1 MATDIPGAEGRPEKP
16 APSRGTAPLPPRLAE
31 GVELIGESAGSGY
44 KEPPAL
50 ARRGDGQVIQLTR
63 LLYLVAKACDGQRDE
78 PAIAQVVT
86 EEFGRG
92 VSADNVR
99 TLVEDKLRP
108 LGVLAAADGSTPKL
122 EKPDPLLALKFR
134 KAIIPER
141 ASMRVASIF
150 KPLFFPPV
158 VLAALVGLVVFDAWL
173 FLNHG
178 VAQAFRQS
186 AETPAIVVPVMALV
200 VLAAGWHEF
209 GHAAGCAYGGARP
222 GAMGAGIY
230 LVYPA
235 FYTDVTDSYRLGRA
249 GRLRTDLAGVYFNC
263 LFILAVAGLYAVTG
277 WEALILIIV
286 VSHIDAA
293 RQLLPFL
300 RLDGYYIVADLTG
313 VPDLFSRLKPILVSS
328 LPWRKPDPKV
338 KELKLWARI
347 VVTVWVLLVIPLLL
361 LQLLLLLLHA
371 PRIFATAWTSLGEKT
386 DALSKA
392 FGEGDL
398 LGVASGA
405 FQSVLL
411 VLPVLGL
418 TLTFVRLGG
427 RGGRRLWRATEG
439 KPVGRLAAAVGMVAV
454 VGGLGYTWL
463 PNGDYEPIR
472 KGEKGTLTEGIAA
485 IAKAPT
491 GRPSLVSEQRA
502 ADEGRLVVPPDEEVP
517 VTTRP
522 QAVGGTTTTVRGAQ
536 PSPQSTTVP
545 DRSETTRPATTLA
558 PTTTEPPGPTTTV
571 RRTTTTAG
579 S

>member
-1 MATDIPGAEGRPEKP
+1 M
-16 APSRGTAPLPPRLAE
+16 
-31 GVELIGESAGSGY
+31 ELIGESAGSGY

-78 PAIAQVVT
+78 AAIAEVVT

-263 LFILAVAGLYAVTG
+263 LFILAVAWLYAVTG
-277 WEALILIIV
+277 W
-286 VSHIDAA
+286 
-293 RQLLPFL
+293 
-300 RLDGYYIVADLTG
+300 
-313 VPDLFSRLKPILVSS
+313 
-328 LPWRKPDPKV
+328 
-338 KELKLWARI
+338 
-347 VVTVWVLLVIPLLL
+347 
-361 LQLLLLLLHA
+361 
-371 PRIFATAWTSLGEKT
+371 
-386 DALSKA
+386 
-392 FGEGDL
+392 
-398 LGVASGA
+398 
-405 FQSVLL
+405 
-411 VLPVLGL
+411 
-418 TLTFVRLGG
+418 
-427 RGGRRLWRATEG
+427 
-439 KPVGRLAAAVGMVAV
+439 
-454 VGGLGYTWL
+454 
-463 PNGDYEPIR
+463 
-472 KGEKGTLTEGIAA
+472 
-485 IAKAPT
+485 
-491 GRPSLVSEQRA
+491 
-502 ADEGRLVVPPDEEVP
+502 
-517 VTTRP
+517 
-522 QAVGGTTTTVRGAQ
+522 
-536 PSPQSTTVP
+536 
-545 DRSETTRPATTLA
+545 
-558 PTTTEPPGPTTTV
+558 
-571 RRTTTTAG
+571 
-579 S
+579 

>member
-1 MATDIPGAEGRPEKP
+1 MTEDPVGEGAPDEP
-16 APSRGTAPLPPRLAE
+16 ARSVGTSVLPPRLAE

-63 LLYLVAKACDGQRDE
+63 LLYLVAQKCDGNRDE
-78 PAIAQVVT
+78 AAIADAVS

-99 TLVEDKLRP
+99 TLVEEKLRP
-108 LGVLAAADGSTPKL
+108 LGVLAAADGSSPKL
-122 EKPDPLLALKFR
+122 KKPDPLLALKFR

-141 ASMRVASIF
+141 ASMRVASLF

-173 FLNHG
+173 FLSHG

-186 AETPAIVVPVMALV
+186 AETPAIVVPVMVLV

-263 LFILAVAGLYAVTG
+263 LFILGIAGLYALTG

-338 KELKLWARI
+338 QDLKLWARI

-386 DALSKA
+386 DALGRA
-392 FGEGDL
+392 FGEGDPV
-398 LGVASGA
+398 GVASGI
-405 FQSVLL
+405 FQSVIL
-411 VLPVLGL
+411 VLPLLGI
-418 TLTFVRLGG
+418 TLTFLRLGG

-439 KPVGRLAAAVGMVAV
+439 KPVGRIAAAAGMVAV
-454 VGGLGYTWL
+454 VGGLAYTWL
-463 PNGDYEPIR
+463 PDGDYEPIR
-472 KGEKGTLTEGIAA
+472 KGERGTLSEGIAA
-485 IAKAPT
+485 IAEAHR

-502 ADEGRLVVPPDEEVP
+502 AKEGRLVVPPGERVP
-517 VTTRP
+517 VSTVAPT
-522 QAVGGTTTTVRGAQ
+522 ASTTTTTVRGEDTSAR
-536 PSPQSTTVP
+536 STTTVSRRGSTTVV
-545 DRSETTRPATTLA
+545 
-558 PTTTEPPGPTTTV
+558 PTTTDRATTTTV
-571 RRTTTTAG
+571 GRTTTTTAAE
-579 S
+579 

>member
-1 MATDIPGAEGRPEKP
+1 
-16 APSRGTAPLPPRLAE
+16 
-31 GVELIGESAGSGY
+31 VELIGESAGSGY

-78 PAIAQVVT
+78 AAIAEVVT

-263 LFILAVAGLYAVTG
+263 LFILAVAGLYAITG

-328 LPWRKPDPKV
+328 LPWRKADPKV

-392 FGEGDL
+392 FGEGDFV
-398 LGVASGA
+398 GVASGA

-411 VLPVLGL
+411 VLPVLGI

-439 KPVGRLAAAVGMVAV
+439 KPVGRLAAAAGMVAV

-472 KGEKGTLTEGIAA
+472 KGERGTLTEGIAA

-502 ADEGRLVVPPDEEVP
+502 ADEGRLVVPPGEEVP

-522 QAVGGTTTTVRGAQ
+522 PAVAGTTTTVRDAQ

-545 DRSETTRPATTLA
+545 DRSATTRPATTVA
-558 PTTTEPPGPTTTV
+558 PTTTEPAAPTTTV

>member
-1 MATDIPGAEGRPEKP
+1 MTESPVGEDAPDEP
-16 APSRGTAPLPPRLAE
+16 ARSVGTSVLPPRLAE

-63 LLYLVAKACDGQRDE
+63 LLYLVAKRCDGQRDE
-78 PAIAQVVT
+78 AAIADAVS
-86 EEFGRG
+86 EEFGRN

-108 LGVLAAADGSTPKL
+108 LGVLAAADGSSPELK
-122 EKPDPLLALKFR
+122 KPDPLLALKFR
-134 KAIIPER
+134 TAIIPER
-141 ASMRVASIF
+141 ASMRVASLF

-173 FLNHG
+173 FLSHG

-186 AETPAIVVPVMALV
+186 AETPAIVVPVMVLV

-263 LFILAVAGLYAVTG
+263 LFILAIAGLYALTG

-338 KELKLWARI
+338 QELKLWARI

-386 DALSKA
+386 DALGRA
-392 FGEGDL
+392 FGEGDPV
-398 LGVASGA
+398 GVASGV
-405 FQSVLL
+405 FQSVIL
-411 VLPVLGL
+411 VLPLLGI
-418 TLTFVRLGG
+418 TLTFLRLGG
-427 RGGRRLWRATEG
+427 RGGRRLWQATEG
-439 KPVGRLAAAVGMVAV
+439 KPVGRIAAAAAMAAV
-454 VGGLGYTWL
+454 VGGLAYTWL
-463 PNGDYEPIR
+463 PDGDYEPIR
-472 KGEKGTLTEGIAA
+472 KGERGTLSEGIAA
-485 IAKAPT
+485 IAEAHR

-502 ADEGRLVVPPDEEVP
+502 ANEGRLVIPPGERVP
-517 VTTRP
+517 VSTVAPT
-522 QAVGGTTTTVRGAQ
+522 ASTTTTAVRGTDT
-536 PSPQSTTVP
+536 SPRSTTTVSRRSPTTVVP
-545 DRSETTRPATTLA
+545 TTTDRPATT
-558 PTTTEPPGPTTTV
+558 TTIG
-571 RRTTTTAG
+571 RTTTTTGAG
-579 S
+579 

>member
-1 MATDIPGAEGRPEKP
+1 MTDIPGAEERQE
-16 APSRGTAPLPPRLAE
+16 ARATSQQTALAPRLAE

-63 LLYLVAKACDGQRDE
+63 LLYLVAKECDGQRDE
-78 PAIAQVVT
+78 AAIAAAVT

-99 TLVEDKLRP
+99 TLIEDKLRP
-108 LGVLAAADGSTPKL
+108 LGVLAAADGSSPKL
-122 EKPDPLLALKFR
+122 QKPDPLLALKFR
-134 KAIIPER
+134 KALIPER
-141 ASMRVASIF
+141 ASMRVASLF

-158 VLAALVGLVVFDAWL
+158 VLAALVGLVLFDAWL

-186 AETPAIVVPVMALV
+186 AETPAIMVPVMALV

-263 LFILAVAGLYAVTG
+263 LFILAVAGLYTLTG

-328 LPWRKPDPKV
+328 LPWKKTDPKV

-361 LQLLLLLLHA
+361 GQLLLLLLHA
-371 PRIFATAWTSLGEKT
+371 PRIFATAWRSLGEKT
-386 DALSKA
+386 EALSTA
-392 FGEGDL
+392 FSDGDFV
-398 LGVASGA
+398 GVASGA
-405 FQSVLL
+405 FQSVIL
-411 VLPVLGL
+411 VLPLLGI

-439 KPVGRLAAAVGMVAV
+439 KPVGRLAAAVGMAAV
-454 VGGLGYTWL
+454 VAGLGYTWL

-472 KGEKGTLTEGIAA
+472 KGEKGTLSEGIAA
-485 IAKAPT
+485 IAQAPT

-502 ADEGRLVVPPDEEVP
+502 ADEGRLVVPPGERVP

-522 QAVGGTTTTVRGAQ
+522 AGATTTTTTVRGAQ
-536 PSPQSTTVP
+536 PSPQSTTVAGRP
-545 DRSETTRPATTLA
+545 STTVA
-558 PTTTEPPGPTTTV
+558 PSTTEPPRTTTTTV
-571 RRTTTTAG
+571 RRTTTTAE
-579 S
+579 

>member
-1 MATDIPGAEGRPEKP
+1 VNIPAGEGAGGERARP
-16 APSRGTAPLPPRLAE
+16 RGTAAALPPRLAE
-31 GVELIGESAGSGY
+31 GVELIGESAASGY

-63 LLYLVAKACDGQRDE
+63 LLYLVAQACDGERDE
-78 PAIAQVVT
+78 AAIAEVVS

-108 LGVLAAADGSTPKL
+108 LGVLAAADGSSPKL

-141 ASMRVASIF
+141 ASMRVASLF

-186 AETPAIVVPVMALV
+186 AETPAIVVPVMVLV

-263 LFILAVAGLYAVTG
+263 LFILLIAGLYAVTG

-328 LPWRKPDPKV
+328 LPWRTPDPKV

-386 DALSKA
+386 DALTKA
-392 FGEGDL
+392 LGEGDFI
-398 LGVASGA
+398 GVASGA
-405 FQSVLL
+405 FQSVIL
-411 VLPVLGL
+411 VLPLVGI

-439 KPVGRLAAAVGMVAV
+439 KPVGRVAAAVGMAAV
-454 VGGLGYTWL
+454 VGGLAFTWL

-491 GRPSLVSEQRA
+491 GRPSLVSAQRA
-502 ADEGRLVVPPDEEVP
+502 ADEGRLEVAPGERLP
-517 VTTRP
+517 VTTVAP
-522 QAVGGTTTTVRGAQ
+522 AVSGTTTTARGQQPSQSTTVPARGSTTVAPSTTEPRATTTTVRA
-536 PSPQSTTVP
+536 
-545 DRSETTRPATTLA
+545 
-558 PTTTEPPGPTTTV
+558 
-571 RRTTTTAG
+571 TTTTAG
-579 S
+579 

>member
-1 MATDIPGAEGRPEKP
+1 MTNIPGAEERPE
-16 APSRGTAPLPPRLAE
+16 AQATSQQTAVAPRLAE

-63 LLYLVAKACDGQRDE
+63 LLYLVAKECDGRRDE
-78 PAIAQVVT
+78 AAIAAAVT

-99 TLVEDKLRP
+99 TLIEDKLRP
-108 LGVLAAADGSTPKL
+108 LGVLAAADGSSPKL
-122 EKPDPLLALKFR
+122 QRPDPLLALKFR
-134 KAIIPER
+134 KALIPER
-141 ASMRVASIF
+141 ASMRVASLF

-158 VLAALVGLVVFDAWL
+158 VLAALVGLVLFDTWL

-186 AETPAIVVPVMALV
+186 AETPALMVPIMALV

-263 LFILAVAGLYAVTG
+263 LFILAVAGLYTLTG

-328 LPWRKPDPKV
+328 LPWKKTDPKV

-371 PRIFATAWTSLGEKT
+371 PRIFATAWTSLGDKT
-386 DALSKA
+386 EALTKA
-392 FGEGDL
+392 FSDGDL
-398 LGVASGA
+398 VGVASGV
-405 FQSVLL
+405 FQSVIL
-411 VLPVLGL
+411 VLPLLGI
-418 TLTFVRLGG
+418 TFTFVRLGG

-439 KPVGRLAAAVGMVAV
+439 KPVGRIAAAVGMAAV
-454 VGGLGYTWL
+454 VGALGYTWL

-472 KGEKGTLTEGIAA
+472 KGERGTLSEGIAA
-485 IAKAPT
+485 IAQAPT

-502 ADEGRLVVPPDEEVP
+502 SDEGRLVVPPGEDVP
-517 VTTRP
+517 VTTLP
-522 QAVGGTTTTVRGAQ
+522 PDAATTTTAVRGAQ
-536 PSPQSTTVP
+536 PSPQSTTVAGRP
-545 DRSETTRPATTLA
+545 STTVATS
-558 PTTTEPPGPTTTV
+558 TTEPSRSTTTTV
-571 RRTTTTAG
+571 RRTTTTAE
-579 S
+579 

>member
-1 MATDIPGAEGRPEKP
+1 MTTTPRGDGPPDGATRSDPP
-16 APSRGTAPLPPRLAE
+16 ATGPPLLAD

-63 LLYLVAKACDGQRDE
+63 LLYLVAKECDGRRDE
-78 PAIAQVVT
+78 AAIAAAVT
-86 EEFGRG
+86 EEFGRP

-99 TLVEDKLRP
+99 TLIEAKLRP
-108 LGVLAAADGSTPKL
+108 LGILAAADGSSPKL

-134 KAIIPER
+134 AAIIPEQ
-141 ASMRVASIF
+141 ASAKVASLF

-158 VLAALVGLVVFDAWL
+158 VLAALAGLVVFDAWL
-173 FLNHG
+173 FLSHG

-186 AETPAIVVPVMALV
+186 AETPAIVVPVVALV
-200 VLAAGWHEF
+200 VLAAAWHEF

-263 LFILAVAGLYAVTG
+263 LFILAIAGLYAVTG

-286 VSHIDAA
+286 VSHVDAA

-313 VPDLFSRLKPILVSS
+313 VPDLFSRLKPILISS
-328 LPWRKPDPKV
+328 LPWKKADPKV
-338 KELKLWARI
+338 KELKLWARL

-361 LQLLLLLLHA
+361 GQLVLLLLHA
-371 PRIFATAWTSLGEKT
+371 PRVFATAWRSLGDKT
-386 DALSKA
+386 DGVSRA
-392 FGEGDL
+392 FAGGDFV
-398 LGVASGA
+398 GVASGA
-405 FQSVLL
+405 FECVLL
-411 VLPVLGL
+411 VLPLLGIA
-418 TLTFVRLGG
+418 LTFLRLGG
-427 RGGRRLWRATEG
+427 RGGRGLWRATEG
-439 KPVGRLAAAVGMVAV
+439 KPVARSVAVAGMAAAVG
-454 VGGLGYTWL
+454 GLVYTWL

-472 KGEKGTLTEGIAA
+472 KGERGTLTEGIAA
-485 IAKAPT
+485 IARVPT

-502 ADEGRLVVPPDEEVP
+502 ADEGRLVVPPGETVP
-517 VTTRP
+517 VTTTP
-522 QAVGGTTTTVRGAQ
+522 GLSSPTTTVASGPAQSTTIPRRG
-536 PSPQSTTVP
+536 PTTVGPGDGNSTTVP
-545 DRSETTRPATTLA
+545 PST
-558 PTTTEPPGPTTTV
+558 TTTV
-571 RRTTTTAG
+571 RRTTTTAVQ
-579 S
+579 

>member
-1 MATDIPGAEGRPEKP
+1 MTNVP
-16 APSRGTAPLPPRLAE
+16 AGDGNAVEPAQAKGTSSLPPRLAE

-63 LLYLVAKACDGQRDE
+63 LLYLVAQTCDGQRDE
-78 PAIAQVVT
+78 AAIAEAVS
-86 EEFGRG
+86 EEFGRR

-99 TLVEDKLRP
+99 TLIEDKLRP
-108 LGVLAAADGSTPKL
+108 LGVLAAADGSSPKL
-122 EKPDPLLALKFR
+122 AKPDPLLALKFR
-134 KAIIPER
+134 KAIIPAH
-141 ASMRVASIF
+141 ASMRVASFF

-158 VLAALVGLVVFDAWL
+158 VLAALVALVAFDAWL

-222 GAMGAGIY
+222 GPMGAGIY

-249 GRLRTDLAGVYFNC
+249 GRLRTDLAGVYFNG
-263 LFILAVAGLYAVTG
+263 LFILAIAGLYALTG

-328 LPWRKPDPKV
+328 LPWKKADPKV

-371 PRIFATAWTSLGEKT
+371 PRIVATAWASLGEKT
-386 DALSKA
+386 DALSQA
-392 FGEGDL
+392 WAGADL
-398 LGVASGA
+398 AGVASNV

-411 VLPVLGL
+411 VLPLLGIG
-418 TLTFVRLGG
+418 LTFVRLGG
-427 RGGRRLWRATEG
+427 RGARRLWRATEG
-439 KPVGRLAAAVGMVAV
+439 RPLGRLTAAAGMAVV

-472 KGEKGTLTEGIAA
+472 KGERGTLTEGIAA
-485 IAKAPT
+485 IAKVPT

-502 ADEGRLVVPPDEEVP
+502 ADEGRLEVP
-517 VTTRP
+517 EGERVPATTVPNAGATTTTTIGRSSTTVAP
-522 QAVGGTTTTVRGAQ
+522 TTVAPTTTAPRTTTTVG
-536 PSPQSTTVP
+536 
-545 DRSETTRPATTLA
+545 
-558 PTTTEPPGPTTTV
+558 
-571 RRTTTTAG
+571 RTTTTAE
-579 S
+579 

>member
-1 MATDIPGAEGRPEKP
+1 
-16 APSRGTAPLPPRLAE
+16 
-31 GVELIGESAGSGY
+31 VELIGESAGSGF

-63 LLYLVAKACDGQRDE
+63 LLYLVAKASDGQRDE
-78 PAIAQVVT
+78 AAIAEAVS
-86 EEFGRG
+86 EEFGRR

-99 TLVEDKLRP
+99 TLVDEKLRP
-108 LGVLAAADGSTPKL
+108 LGVLAAVDGSSPKL

-134 KAIIPER
+134 KAVIPER
-141 ASMRVASIF
+141 ASMRVASLF

-158 VLAALVGLVVFDAWL
+158 VLAALVSLVVFDAWL

-200 VLAAGWHEF
+200 VLAAAWHEF

-263 LFILAVAGLYAVTG
+263 LFILAIAGLYAVTG

-328 LPWRKPDPKV
+328 LPWKKADPKV
-338 KELKLWARI
+338 KELKLWARL
-347 VVTVWVLLVIPLLL
+347 VVTVWVLVVIPLLL
-361 LQLLLLLLHA
+361 VQLVLLLLHA
-371 PRIFATAWTSLGEKT
+371 PRIFATAWTSLGDKT
-386 DALSKA
+386 DTVSAA
-392 FGEGDL
+392 FSDGDFI
-398 LGVASGA
+398 GVASGV
-405 FQSVLL
+405 FQSVIL
-411 VLPVLGL
+411 VLPLIGI
-418 TLTFVRLGG
+418 TLTFIRLGG

-439 KPVGRLAAAVGMVAV
+439 KPVGRLVAGVAMAAV
-454 VGGLGYTWL
+454 VGGLAYTWL

-472 KGEKGTLTEGIAA
+472 EGEKGTLGEGIAA
-485 IAKAPT
+485 IAQAPT

-502 ADEGRLVVPPDEEVP
+502 AEEGRLVVPPGERVP
-517 VTTRP
+517 VS
-522 QAVGGTTTTVRGAQ
+522 TVA
-536 PSPQSTTVP
+536 PSAS
-545 DRSETTRPATTLA
+545 
-558 PTTTEPPGPTTTV
+558 
-571 RRTTTTAG
+571 TTTTAVSG
-579 S
+579 GQPVPPSTTVAGRASTTVAPSRNEPGPPTTEVPASTTTTARRATTTTTAD

>member
-1 MATDIPGAEGRPEKP
+1 MTDTPIGRGGPDATAASKGSSI
-16 APSRGTAPLPPRLAE
+16 LPPRLAE

-50 ARRGDGQVIQLTR
+50 ARRGDGQIIQLTR
-63 LLYLVAKACDGQRDE
+63 LLYMVAEECDGVRDE
-78 PAIAQVVT
+78 GVIADAVS
-86 EEFGRG
+86 ERFGRT

-108 LGVLAAADGSTPKL
+108 LGVLAAADGSTPTLK
-122 EKPDPLLALKFR
+122 KPDPLLALRFR
-134 KAIIPER
+134 KAIVPER
-141 ASMRVASIF
+141 ASMRVASLF
-150 KPLFFPPV
+150 KPLFFPPIV
-158 VLAALVGLVVFDAWL
+158 VAALAGLVAFDAWL
-173 FLNHG
+173 FLSHG

-186 AETPAIVVPVMALV
+186 AENPTMMLPVLALV

-249 GRLRTDLAGVYFNC
+249 GRLRTDLAGVYFNG
-263 LFILAVAGLYAVTG
+263 LFILAVAGLYAITG
-277 WEALILIIV
+277 WESLILIIV

-313 VPDLFSRLKPILVSS
+313 VPDLFSRLKPILASS

-338 KELKLWARI
+338 AELKLSARL
-347 VVTVWVLLVIPLLL
+347 VVTVWVILVIPLLL

-371 PRIFATAWTSLGEKT
+371 PRIFATAWASLDEKT
-386 DALSKA
+386 DGVSTA
-392 FGEGDL
+392 FGDGDF
-398 LGVASGA
+398 LGVASGV
-405 FQSVLL
+405 FQCLIL
-411 VLPVLGL
+411 VLPLIGIV
-418 TLTFVRLGG
+418 LTFVRLGG

-439 KPVGRLAAAVGMVAV
+439 KPLGRMAAALGMAAV
-454 VGGLGYTWL
+454 VGALGYTWL

-472 KGEKGTLTEGIAA
+472 PGERGTLTEGIAA
-485 IAKAPT
+485 IAEAPS

-502 ADEGRLVVPPDEEVP
+502 ADEGRLVVPPGERVP

-522 QAVGGTTTTVRGAQ
+522 PSSTTTMAPSDETPQTTVAPRSTTTLTRTTAAPSTTEPRATTTTVRGA
-536 PSPQSTTVP
+536 T
-545 DRSETTRPATTLA
+545 
-558 PTTTEPPGPTTTV
+558 TTTV
-571 RRTTTTAG
+571 AE
-579 S
+579 

>member
-1 MATDIPGAEGRPEKP
+1 MSNISPPRGGSQEP
-16 APSRGTAPLPPRLAE
+16 APSSSPSTLPPRLAE

-44 KEPPAL
+44 KKPPSL

-63 LLYLVAKACDGQRDE
+63 LLYLVAEAADGTRDE
-78 PAIAQVVT
+78 AAIAEVVS
-86 EEFGRG
+86 EQFDKK

-108 LGVLAAADGSTPKL
+108 LGILAAADGSSPPM

-134 KAIIPER
+134 KALIPER
-141 ASMRVASIF
+141 ASMRVASLF

-158 VLAALVGLVVFDAWL
+158 VLAALVALVAFDFWL
-173 FLNHG
+173 FFTHG

-186 AETPAIVVPVMALV
+186 AENPAMVVPVMALV

-263 LFILAVAGLYAVTG
+263 LFILLIAGLYALTG
-277 WEALILIIV
+277 LEALILIIV
-286 VSHIDAA
+286 VSHVDAA

-313 VPDLFSRLKPILVSS
+313 VPDLFSKLKPILASS
-328 LPWRKPDPKV
+328 LPWKKTDPKV

-347 VVTVWVLLVIPLLL
+347 VVTVWTLLVIPLLL
-361 LQLLLLLLHA
+361 AQLLMLLLHA
-371 PRIFATAWTSLGEKT
+371 PRIFATAWASLGEKT
-386 DALSKA
+386 EAVSKA
-392 FGEGDL
+392 FDGGDW

-405 FQSVLL
+405 FQSVIL
-411 VLPVLGL
+411 VLPMLGL
-418 TLTFVRLGG
+418 VLTFVRLGG
-427 RGGRRLWRATEG
+427 RAGRGLWRKTEG
-439 KPVGRLAAAVGMVAV
+439 KPLGRLAGTGAMAAAVVA
-454 VGGLGYTWL
+454 LGYTWL

-472 KGEKGTLTEGIAA
+472 PGEKGTLTEGVAA
-485 IAKAPT
+485 ISQAPT
-491 GRPSLVSEQRA
+491 GRPSLVSQQRA
-502 ADEGRLVVPPDEEVP
+502 ADEGRLVVPPGEQVP
-517 VTTRP
+517 VTTTP
-522 QAVGGTTTTVRGAQ
+522 TTAGSSPPTTAAPGGTPGTTGAPARSTTTV
-536 PSPQSTTVP
+536 
-545 DRSETTRPATTLA
+545 A
-558 PTTTEPPGPTTTV
+558 PTTTEPPVTTTTV
-571 RRTTTTAG
+571 RRTTTTVSG
-579 S
+579 G